1 MRSVKISVV
10 FLGCGLFL
18 LVNGCT
24 ELQDLK
30 VRNAAQEQ
38 QIEKL
43 SSELQT
49 TRLKSQQVQRKL
61 GGIEAEHKAQADA
74 LQHKLAAL
82 EEDLGRKRT
91 LISSMQK
98 QLVYGGAS
106 IPVEL
111 STALEDFAKAEAMAD
126 YDSSRGVVKFKSDLL
141 FEKGSDVVELSAARA
156 IRALCRIL
164 SSEQGKKFD
173 VVVGG
178 HTDDI
183 QIQRP
188 QTRQKHP
195 TNWHLSAHRAISVLE
210 MMMQNKIAP
219 ERLSVRGFGE
229 YRPVEPNKPKKK
241 GNPQNRRVE
250 IYIVPKGM

>member
-1 MRSVKISVV
+1 MRSVKISAV
-10 FLGCGLFL
+10 FLGCGLLL

-43 SSELQT
+43 ASDLQAN
-49 TRLKSQQVQRKL
+49 RLKSQQVQRKL
-61 GGIEAEHKAQADA
+61 DGIEAAHKAQTDA
-74 LQHKLAAL
+74 LQQRLAAL
-82 EEDLGRKRT
+82 AEDLGRKKT

-111 STALEDFAKAEAMAD
+111 STALEDFAGAEQMAE
-126 YDSSRGVVKFKSDLL
+126 YDSSRGIVKFKSDLL
-141 FEKGSDVVELSAARA
+141 FERGSDIVAPGAAGA
-156 IRALCRIL
+156 VRALCKIL

-173 VVVGG
+173 VVVAG

-183 QIQRP
+183 RIARAA
-188 QTRQKHP
+188 TRQKHP

-219 ERLSVRGFGE
+219 ERLSVRGFGQ
-229 YRPVEPNKPKKK
+229 YRPVEPNKPNKK